1 MFSSALGVVCWAALR
16 SFAFRT
22 RVAKSGLLAV
32 PGERNM
38 DRLFVCTSSSS
49 ASKKCSWDD
58 VEVPEGD
65 LERVRLIFGAMFDGE
80 GVGGTTVG
88 VEG

>member
-1 MFSSALGVVCWAALR
+1 
-16 SFAFRT
+16 
-22 RVAKSGLLAV
+22 
-32 PGERNM
+32 M